1 MNTDPIFR
9 STEKNK
15 KQMDTRSMRRR
26 VDYYLNRA
34 NLKRR
39 GLSAHSLRRT
49 SASLAIEN
57 GCSLLELQIH
67 MDHASPMT
75 SYRYIARLEKMKNRA
90 ASQIPIKF

>member
-1 MNTDPIFR
+1 MDVR
-9 STEKNK
+9 SL
-15 KQMDTRSMRRR
+15 RRR
-26 VDYYLNRA
+26 VDVYLKKA

-57 GCSLLELQIH
+57 GCTLLELQIH
-67 MDHASPMT
+67 LDHSSPLT

-90 ASQIPIKF
+90 ALQIPIKF